1 LGALVDVV
9 PVHAGRERRLL
20 ELLLDGLRLER
31 LDPVRAYEPA
41 GVDEPTELI
50 AGEERPLERRVARQA
65 EVRRVRE
72 DALDHRLGVAL
83 LAQDRRPVLRVLLER
98 GVDLVV
104 EVVQERGRAP
114 ELLILPEAH
123 GVSADRGLDGE
134 GVAEQRLALRV
145 PREGLPGP
153 VSGRL
158 QSAARLAPSDG
169 PDRRYRCPC
178 RVVRE
183 RGRA

>member
-1 LGALVDVV
+1 SCATLPAWGGSASPAVGGRARTTWRGLCGRWASPEPELRRDRAHRIDHEGDVLVELDAQRLGALVDVV

-41 GVDEPTELI
+41 GVDEPTELV

-114 ELLILPEAH
+114 ELLILP
-123 GVSADRGLDGE
+123 
-134 GVAEQRLALRV
+134 
-145 PREGLPGP
+145 
-153 VSGRL
+153 
-158 QSAARLAPSDG
+158 
-169 PDRRYRCPC
+169 
-178 RVVRE
+178 
-183 RGRA
+183 